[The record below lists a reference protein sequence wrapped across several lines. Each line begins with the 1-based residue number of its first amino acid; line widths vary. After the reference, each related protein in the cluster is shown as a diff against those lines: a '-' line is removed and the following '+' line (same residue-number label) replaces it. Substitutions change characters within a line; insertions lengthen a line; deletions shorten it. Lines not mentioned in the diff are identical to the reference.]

1 MRRKCGRLPS
11 ECERVKAAL
20 DSSVI
25 LDVITDDPCWGD
37 ASEEALKKI
46 LAQGALLIG
55 ECVLAE
61 ITPVLGEGQLEEFL
75 KDWRIQFVP
84 SSRNSAIA
92 AGRMFEKYLRRG
104 GTQKRVLPD
113 FLIGAHAAEAAGCLI
128 ARDRGYFRDYFKDL
142 RVMDP
147 GAKVRVKDRE

>member
-1 MRRKCGRLPS
+1 M
-11 ECERVKAAL
+11 
-20 DSSVI
+20 I

-37 ASEEALKKI
+37 ASEAALKQA
-46 LAQGALLIG
+46 LAKGALVIG

-61 ITPVLGEGQLEEFL
+61 ITPVLGEAQLEEFL

-84 SSRNSAIA
+84 SSRKSAIA
-92 AGRMFEKYLRRG
+92 AGGMFENYLRRG

-113 FLIGAHAAEAAGCLI
+113 FLIGAHAVENAGCLM

-142 RVMDP
+142 QVTDP
-147 GAKVRVKDRE
+147 GAKDFA